1 MKIDLYNVDSLE
13 YIKTLPAK
21 SIDAIITDPPYNI
34 LKHKLDREVDYKEY
48 SKEFNRVL
56 KDDSVIVMFGLGA
69 LYFKWVA
76 YLLELGF
83 NYRYEIIWDKVL
95 KNGFMLGINKQHEN
109 IVILTKGNYKINK
122 TFIDVENLVWDTNT
136 IINDVKKYI
145 SEAKRMKSVQEL
157 YDYLNTGEKIL
168 EKYTSIESCIYVG
181 KLKYMSR
188 YVSLYRKYS
197 EGCLVPSILRI
208 VKKHYKKGR
217 KHPTEKPLNLIKIL
231 VDLVKKD
238 SDDFTILDPFM
249 GCGNII
255 QVCKQYGINFIGCEI
270 DKEYFEI
277 AKQQLQEETLMQEA
291 I

>member
-13 YIKTLPAK
+13 YIKSLPAK

-34 LKHKLDREVDYKEY
+34 LELKLDRKVDYKEY

-56 KDDSVIVMFGLGA
+56 KDDAVIVMFGLGE
-69 LYFKWVA
+69 LYFKWVS

-83 NYRYEIIWDKVL
+83 NYRYEIIWDKVM
-95 KNGFMLGINKQHEN
+95 KNGFLLAINKQHED

-122 TFIDVENLVWDTNT
+122 IFIDVENLVWDTNT
-136 IINDVKKYI
+136 IISNVKQYI
-145 SEAKRMKSVQEL
+145 SEAKSMKSVQEL
-157 YDYLNTGEKIL
+157 YDYLNTGKTIL
-168 EKYTSIESCIYVG
+168 EKYSSERTFYG
-181 KLKYMSR
+181 KTKVISR
-188 YVSLYRKYS
+188 YASLYKKYS

-231 VDLVKKD
+231 VDIVKKD
-238 SDDFTILDPFM
+238 TDDFTILDPFM

-277 AKQQLQEETLMQEA
+277 AKQQLQEETLTQEA

>member
-13 YIKTLPAK
+13 YIKSLPAK

-34 LKHKLDREVDYKEY
+34 LELKLDRKVDYKEY

-56 KDDSVIVMFGLGA
+56 KDDAVIVMFGLGA

-83 NYRYEIIWDKVL
+83 NYRYEIIWDKVM
-95 KNGFMLGINKQHEN
+95 KNGFLFAINKQHED
-109 IVILTKGNYKINK
+109 IVILTKGDYKINK
-122 TFIDVENLVWDTNT
+122 IKLNLEDVVYDN
-136 IINDVKKYI
+136 KKYLADI
-145 SEAKRMKSVQEL
+145 RALLSAAKNEKTLFELKKFLEGELIRYKRKDPGQFFQSKYCYTRIHGQLMKYE
-157 YDYLNTGEKIL
+157 
-168 EKYTSIESCIYVG
+168 
-181 KLKYMSR
+181 
-188 YVSLYRKYS
+188 
-197 EGCLVPSILRI
+197 EGIMMPSIIRLANP
-208 VKKHYKKGR
+208 HYAKQK

-231 VDLVKKD
+231 VDIVKKD
-238 SDDFTILDPFM
+238 TDDFTILDPFM

-277 AKQQLQEETLMQEA
+277 AKQQLQEETLTQEA

>member
-13 YIKTLPAK
+13 YIKSLPAK

-34 LKHKLDREVDYKEY
+34 LELKLDRKVDYKEY

-56 KDDSVIVMFGLGA
+56 KDDAVIVMFGLGA

-83 NYRYEIIWDKVL
+83 NYRYEIIWDKVM
-95 KNGFMLGINKQHEN
+95 KNGFLLAINKQHED

-122 TFIDVENLVWDTNT
+122 IFIDVENLVWDTNT
-136 IINDVKKYI
+136 IISDVKQYI
-145 SEAKRMKSVQEL
+145 SGAKSMKSAQEL
-157 YDYLNTGEKIL
+157 YDYLNTGKTIL
-168 EKYTSIESCIYVG
+168 EKYSSERTFYG
-181 KLKYMSR
+181 KTKDISR
-188 YVSLYRKYS
+188 YASLYKKYS

-208 VKKHYKKGR
+208 VNKHYKKGR

-231 VDLVKKD
+231 VDIVKKD
-238 SDDFTILDPFM
+238 TDDFTILDPFM

-255 QVCKQYGINFIGCEI
+255 QVCKQYGFNFIGCEI

-277 AKQQLQEETLMQEA
+277 AKQQLQEETLTQEA

>member
-13 YIKTLPAK
+13 YIKSLPAK

-34 LKHKLDREVDYKEY
+34 LEHKLDKEVDYKEY

-56 KDDSVIVMFGLGA
+56 KDDAVIVMFGLGA

-95 KNGFMLGINKQHEN
+95 KNGFLFAINKQHED
-109 IVILTKGNYKINK
+109 IVILTKGDYKINK
-122 TFIDVENLVWDTNT
+122 IFIDVENLVWDTNV

-145 SEAKRMKSVQEL
+145 SNAKSMKSVQEL
-157 YDYLNTGEKIL
+157 YDYLNTGKIL
-168 EKYTSIESCIYVG
+168 LEKHHKDSELYVG
-181 KLKYMSR
+181 GLKETSR
-188 YVSLYRKYS
+188 YVALYKKYS
-197 EGCLVPSILRI
+197 EGCLIPSILRI

-231 VDLVKKD
+231 VDIVKKD
-238 SDDFTILDPFM
+238 TDDFTILDPFM

-277 AKQQLQEETLMQEA
+277 AKQQLQELPLMQEA

>member
-13 YIKTLPAK
+13 YIKSLPAK

-34 LKHKLDREVDYKEY
+34 LKHKLDKEVDYKEY

-56 KDDSVIVMFGLGA
+56 KDDAVIVMFGLGA

-83 NYRYEIIWDKVL
+83 NYRYEIIWDKVF
-95 KNGFMLGINKQHEN
+95 KNGFLFAINKQHED
-109 IVILTKGNYKINK
+109 IVILTKGDYKINK
-122 TFIDVENLVWDTNT
+122 IKLNLEDVVYDN
-136 IINDVKKYI
+136 KKYLADI
-145 SEAKRMKSVQEL
+145 RALLSAAKNEKTLFELKKFLEGELIRYKRKAPGQLYPCKYGYTRIHGQLMKYE
-157 YDYLNTGEKIL
+157 
-168 EKYTSIESCIYVG
+168 
-181 KLKYMSR
+181 
-188 YVSLYRKYS
+188 
-197 EGCLVPSILRI
+197 EGIMVPSIIRLANT
-208 VKKHYKKGR
+208 HYAKQK

-231 VDLVKKD
+231 VDIVKKD
-238 SDDFTILDPFM
+238 TDDFTILDPFM

-277 AKQQLQEETLMQEA
+277 AKQQLQELPLMQEA

>member
-13 YIKTLPAK
+13 YIKSLPAK

-34 LKHKLDREVDYKEY
+34 LKHKLDKEVDYKEY

-56 KDDSVIVMFGLGA
+56 KDDAVIVMFGLGA

-95 KNGFMLGINKQHEN
+95 KNGYLFAINKHHED
-109 IVILTKGNYKINK
+109 IVILTKGDYKINK
-122 TFIDVENLVWDTNT
+122 IFIDAENLVWDTNV
-136 IINDVKKYI
+136 IINDVKKFI
-145 SEAKRMKSVQEL
+145 ARAKSMKTVQEL
-157 YDYLNTGEKIL
+157 YDYLNTGKLLL
-168 EKYTSIESCIYVG
+168 EKYNEVSEFYVRRF
-181 KLKYMSR
+181 KDISR
-188 YVSLYRKYS
+188 YAFLYKKYS
-197 EGCLVPSILRI
+197 EGCSVPSILRI
-208 VKKHYKKGR
+208 VRKHYKKGR

-231 VDLVKKD
+231 VDIVKKD
-238 SDDFTILDPFM
+238 TDDFTILDPFM

-277 AKQQLQEETLMQEA
+277 AKQQLQELPLMQEA